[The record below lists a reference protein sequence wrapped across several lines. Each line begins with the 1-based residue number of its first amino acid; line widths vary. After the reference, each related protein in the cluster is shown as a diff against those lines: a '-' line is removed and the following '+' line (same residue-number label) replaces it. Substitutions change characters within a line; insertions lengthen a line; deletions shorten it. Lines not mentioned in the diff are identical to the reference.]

1 MSLEYFYLKIGKG
14 NKAAKEWLAGKNP
27 LNKPAV
33 VIYFD
38 SLEEKDYT
46 SNKPCKEALEFYRRG
61 FEPKASTT
69 RMVVI
74 NEGEVFILKPKGQV
88 VFLPSELNDEGNPH
102 TPKAMPIEILVR
114 KNMAKAPLV
123 LAGITANRFLS
134 SGTFRRITDPGNL
147 KALDCFTG
155 ISSNGDHW
163 PKGIF
168 TADDLLGCLGSTEM
182 ETLVA
187 KCFEELGYFVPAYRG
202 GNLKDIDLLAYNETG
217 RPIKFAGIPLKDEVA
232 IQVKRKKGKMKCPP
246 TCDLLVGMEVVGER
260 TVDGP
265 ALMSQVLKL
274 PQTKKWLKRSLAWLP
289 TDLVLSLGL

>member
-1 MSLEYFYLKIGKG
+1 MDYFYLKIGKG
-14 NKAAKEWLAGKNP
+14 NKAANEWLAGKNP

-38 SLEEKDYT
+38 CFEEKDYK
-46 SNKPCKEALEFYRRG
+46 SNKACKEAMEFYQRG
-61 FEPKASTT
+61 SEPKASIT

-74 NEGEVFILKPKGQV
+74 HEGEVLILKPNGHV
-88 VFLPSELNDEGNPH
+88 VFLPSELNEEGNPH
-102 TPKAMPIEILVR
+102 TPKAMPVEILIR
-114 KNMAKAPLV
+114 KSMAKAPLV

-134 SGTFRRITDPGNL
+134 SGTFRRITDHGNL
-147 KALDCFTG
+147 KALDCF
-155 ISSNGDHW
+155 SDNLSDGDHW
-163 PKGIF
+163 PKSTF

-187 KCFEELGYFVPAYRG
+187 KCLEELGCFVPAYRG

-217 RPIKFAGIPLKDEVA
+217 RPILFAGISLKKEVA
-232 IQVKRKKGKMKCPP
+232 VQVKRKKGKMKCPP

-274 PQTKKWLKRSLAWLP
+274 PQTRNWLKRSLAWLP
-289 TDLVLSLGL
+289 ADHVLSLGL

>member
-1 MSLEYFYLKIGKG
+1 MDYFYLKIGKG
-14 NKAAKEWLAGKNP
+14 NKAANEWLAGKNP
-27 LNKPAV
+27 LKKPAV

-38 SLEEKDYT
+38 CFEEKDYK
-46 SNKPCKEALEFYRRG
+46 SNKACKEAMEFYQRG
-61 FEPKASTT
+61 SEPKASIT

-74 NEGEVFILKPKGQV
+74 HEGEVLILKPNGQV
-88 VFLPSELNDEGNPH
+88 VFLPSEINEEGNPH
-102 TPKAMPIEILVR
+102 TPKAMPVEILIC
-114 KNMAKAPLV
+114 KSMAKAPLV

-134 SGTFRRITDPGNL
+134 SGTFRRITDHGNL
-147 KALDCFTG
+147 KALDCFSG
-155 ISSNGDHW
+155 NLSDGGHW
-163 PKGIF
+163 PKSTF

-187 KCFEELGYFVPAYRG
+187 KCLEELGCFVPAYRG

-217 RPIKFAGIPLKDEVA
+217 GPISFAGISLKKEVA
-232 IQVKRKKGKMKCPP
+232 VQVKRKKGKMKCPP

-274 PQTKKWLKRSLAWLP
+274 PKTKNWLKRSLAWLP
-289 TDLVLSLGL
+289 ADHVLSLGL

>member
-1 MSLEYFYLKIGKG
+1 MDYFYLKIGKG
-14 NKAAKEWLAGKNP
+14 NNAANEWLAGRNP

-38 SLEEKDYT
+38 CLEENDYE
-46 SNKPCKEALEFYRRG
+46 SNKACKEAMEFYRRG
-61 FEPKASTT
+61 FELKASIT

-74 NEGEVFILKPKGQV
+74 HEGEILKPNGRV
-88 VFLPSELNDEGNPH
+88 VFLPSELNEEGNPH
-102 TPKAMPIEILVR
+102 TPKAMPIEVLVR
-114 KNMAKAPLV
+114 KSTAKAPLV

-134 SGTFRRITDPGNL
+134 SGTFRRITDHGNL
-147 KALDCFTG
+147 KALDCFSGNTCEG
-155 ISSNGDHW
+155 AHW
-163 PKGIF
+163 PKSTF

-187 KCFEELGYFVPAYRG
+187 KCLEELGCFVPAYRG

-217 RPIKFAGIPLKDEVA
+217 KPIFFAGIPLEKEVA
-232 IQVKRKKGKMKCPP
+232 VQVKRKKGKMKCPP

-265 ALMSQVLKL
+265 GLMSQVLNL
-274 PQTKKWLKRSLAWLP
+274 PQTKNWLKRSLAWLP
-289 TDLVLSLGL
+289 ADHVLSLGL